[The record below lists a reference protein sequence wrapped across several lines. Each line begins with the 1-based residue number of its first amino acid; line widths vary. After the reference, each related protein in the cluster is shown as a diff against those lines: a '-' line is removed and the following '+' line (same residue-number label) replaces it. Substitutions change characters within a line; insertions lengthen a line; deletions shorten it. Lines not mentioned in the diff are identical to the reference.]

1 MRLLSV
7 LRKCLRE
14 QKRDLWVL
22 GLSLAFAPLFVVV
35 YWFWTGGTTGSTSY
49 KVLVINQ
56 DQPVGSAPG
65 EKMAAGDQIVSGLE
79 GLAYQNGSPLLRVV
93 LVDDRAEA
101 EKRLHDREA
110 SILVILPED
119 LSSTLA
125 SVRQGDHS
133 GVTEVTF
140 VGDLTNPTYTIAA
153 VMVMTVTDDLIN
165 RTTSVPRPVELVEI
179 SLGGS
184 SARSEFENYVP
195 GLIVLAVT
203 LLVFQAAMMP
213 ARDVEAGTLRRLR
226 LTRLTS
232 FEYLGGTTV
241 WLSVIAV
248 AEVLL
253 TIGTAMIFGFHSLG
267 QVWIA
272 ILVGGIT
279 GLSIIG
285 IGLIVATFSRTVS
298 QAFVIA
304 NFPLGFLMFL
314 TGAIYP
320 IPYQPLFIVAGH
332 SITYASIL
340 PPTYAVIALNKVF
353 TLGADLSEVSF
364 ELFMLTLLSSIYFL
378 IGVWLFRRRQMGQQV
393 QVI

>member
-1 MRLLSV
+1 
-7 LRKCLRE
+7 
-14 QKRDLWVL
+14 
-22 GLSLAFAPLFVVV
+22 
-35 YWFWTGGTTGSTSY
+35 
-49 KVLVINQ
+49 
-56 DQPVGSAPG
+56 
-65 EKMAAGDQIVSGLE
+65 
-79 GLAYQNGSPLLRVV
+79 
-93 LVDDRAEA
+93 
-101 EKRLHDREA
+101 
-110 SILVILPED
+110 
-119 LSSTLA
+119 
-125 SVRQGDHS
+125 
-133 GVTEVTF
+133 
-140 VGDLTNPTYTIAA
+140 
-153 VMVMTVTDDLIN
+153 
-165 RTTSVPRPVELVEI
+165 
-179 SLGGS
+179 
-184 SARSEFENYVP
+184 
-195 GLIVLAVT
+195 
-203 LLVFQAAMMP
+203 MMP
-213 ARDVEAGTLRRLR
+213 ARDVESGTLRRLR
-226 LTRLTS
+226 LTRLRS
-232 FEYLGGTTV
+232 FEYLGGTTL

-253 TIGTAMIFGFHSLG
+253 TIGAAMIFGFHSLG

-378 IGVWLFRRRQMGQQV
+378 IGVWLFRRKQLGQQA